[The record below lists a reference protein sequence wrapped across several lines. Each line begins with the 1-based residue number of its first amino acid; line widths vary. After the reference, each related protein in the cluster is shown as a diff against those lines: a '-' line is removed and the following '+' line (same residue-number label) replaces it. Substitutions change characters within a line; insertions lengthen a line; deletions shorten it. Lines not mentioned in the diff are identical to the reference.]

1 MKVVDQRIVE
11 AEASLDSVMK
21 DKSQLG
27 FSEED
32 KLIEQR
38 LDVQIQEYKDRLQHL
53 RTEKQQLRTKEQDL
67 RTEKQQLRTE
77 KQQLRTEKQQLRTE
91 EPSAHANALDAERQ
105 RDQQQ
110 GSASTWSASRK
121 PTVWWPGGWLSLWP
135 VRGGEDSQPLPQHLH
150 GECDVAESSVPS
162 SRPSS
167 SGIGRYLGYTIFMMM
182 LAVFKMLYSVMSK
195 SVAERP
201 TLVELLECCVEQGT
215 WPLTTV
221 GNIAGV
227 WTALPMQKLVD
238 WLVDWLV
245 DCLAQPLAKL
255 GTAWAAGLQSQLR
268 GGRLAPLLAISP
280 PATVASFLWSA
291 AVAWFVSMAT
301 HAVMLAVCIFLA
313 VQLMPFIWKA
323 AGD

>member
-53 RTEKQQLRTKEQDL
+53 RTKEQDLRTKEQDL

-110 GSASTWSASRK
+110 GGSR
-121 PTVWWPGGWLSLWP
+121 
-135 VRGGEDSQPLPQHLH
+135 D
-150 GECDVAESSVPS
+150 
-162 SRPSS
+162 
-167 SGIGRYLGYTIFMMM
+167 
-182 LAVFKMLYSVMSK
+182 
-195 SVAERP
+195 
-201 TLVELLECCVEQGT
+201 
-215 WPLTTV
+215 TV
-221 GNIAGV
+221 GLHV
-227 WTALPMQKLVD
+227 VRFT
-238 WLVDWLV
+238 
-245 DCLAQPLAKL
+245 
-255 GTAWAAGLQSQLR
+255 
-268 GGRLAPLLAISP
+268 
-280 PATVASFLWSA
+280 
-291 AVAWFVSMAT
+291 
-301 HAVMLAVCIFLA
+301 
-313 VQLMPFIWKA
+313 
-323 AGD
+323 